1 MTDATCQVDGMLD
14 TDWNFGHSDFDWCCD
29 DGQAPSYLTFMVTEQ
44 GGRPSEL
51 PGHEQDTSFGFQA
64 MGKMTKPLTHWL
76 REFFPTG
83 QKPLVYTGGDSNTH
97 VSISDR

>member
-44 GGRPSEL
+44 GGRPSEIPSWPRARHFL
-51 PGHEQDTSFGFQA
+51 WVSGHGQDDEAADTLA
-64 MGKMTKPLTHWL
+64 P
-76 REFFPTG
+76 
-83 QKPLVYTGGDSNTH
+83 
-97 VSISDR
+97 